1 MFTRKC
7 YLALMGALLV
17 SGTMTGC
24 DKKTPEASTEKTTAK
39 EGGATPNKETA
50 ATGTKESG
58 KAAEIAR
65 DATKRIK
72 IVYIPKNTGNVYF
85 DVVASGFKKAQAELG
100 FDFDIV
106 APATADA
113 ASQIPF
119 IKQQI
124 QLKVDAI
131 AISPNSPDAVKPALQ
146 EALAKGIHVITI
158 DADLTGNEDGR
169 EAYVIPADSDLIA
182 KSQIDLISELIGGKG
197 EIAILSA
204 TTDAPNQNIWIKVM
218 NETLKDPKFKDIQ
231 LVDTVYG
238 NDQDQKS
245 ATEAQAL
252 LLKHPNLKGIIAPT
266 SVGIVSAVRVVETA
280 GKANSIAVTGLGMP
294 NNLRKYVQTGSMKK
308 FALWNP
314 ADMGYIGSYLLV
326 GLTNGKIKPANGAS
340 FEAGTLKERKFGELN
355 KVIAGP
361 PLVFD
366 KGNIEQFHF

>member
-1 MFTRKC
+1 MFTRKTLFA
-7 YLALMGALLV
+7 LAGALLV
-17 SGTMTGC
+17 SGFATGC
-24 DKKTPEASTEKTTAK
+24 DKKTPEAPAGTPAK
-39 EGGATPNKETA
+39 ESASTPGKESASAGA
-50 ATGTKESG
+50 KESG
-58 KAAEIAR
+58 KAAEVAR
-65 DATKRIK
+65 DATKKIK

-85 DVVASGFKKAQAELG
+85 DSVISGFKKAQGELN
-100 FDFDIV
+100 FDFDV
-106 APATADA
+106 AAPATADA
-113 ASQIPF
+113 AAQIPF

-124 QLKVDAI
+124 QLGVDAI
-131 AISPNSPDAVKPALQ
+131 AISPNSPDAVKPALM

-169 EAYVIPADSDLIA
+169 EACILPMDFNIVG
-182 KSQIDLISELIGGKG
+182 KSQIELMSELIGGKG

-204 TTDAPNQNIWIKVM
+204 TTDAPNQNFWIKGM
-218 NETLKDPKFKDIQ
+218 KETLQDPKYKDIQ

-266 SVGIVSAVRVVETA
+266 SVGIVSAVRVVETS

-326 GLTNGKIKPANGAS
+326 GLTNGKIKPAPGGS
-340 FEAGTLKERKFGELN
+340 FDAGTIKDRKFGDLN
-355 KVIAGP
+355 KVIGGP

-366 KGNIEQFHF
+366 KSNIEQFHF

>member
-1 MFTRKC
+1 
-7 YLALMGALLV
+7 MGALLV
-17 SGTMTGC
+17 SGVMTGC
-24 DKKTPEASTEKTTAK
+24 DKKTPEAPAEKAATK
-39 EGGATPNKETA
+39 EGGTAPNKETVA
-50 ATGTKESG
+50 AGTKESG
-58 KAAEIAR
+58 KAVEIAR
-65 DATKRIK
+65 DPTKRIK

-85 DVVASGFKKAQAELG
+85 DVVASGFKKAQTELG

>member
-1 MFTRKC
+1 MLTRKC

-17 SGTMTGC
+17 SGIMTGC
-24 DKKTPEASTEKTTAK
+24 DKKSPEASTEKTATK
-39 EGGATPNKETA
+39 EGGTAPNKETVA
-50 ATGTKESG
+50 AGTKESG

-65 DATKRIK
+65 DPTKRIK

-85 DVVASGFKKAQAELG
+85 DVVASGFKKAQTELG